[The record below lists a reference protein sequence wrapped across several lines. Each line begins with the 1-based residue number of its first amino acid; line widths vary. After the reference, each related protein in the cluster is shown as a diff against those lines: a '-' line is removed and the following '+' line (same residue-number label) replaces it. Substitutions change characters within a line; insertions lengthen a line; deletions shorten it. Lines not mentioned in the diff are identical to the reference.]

1 MNKLG
6 LLANWTKKFAVLAS
20 VCTFILAPGATTM
33 TASVEAAEDS
43 PQVYKLAEDELP
55 EQFYILYRIV
65 ERIARANDLD
75 NSHWRVVVPQEYEIN
90 AFAQE
95 ANLLVIYNG
104 LLDQL
109 EGDVSALACVV
120 GHEMAHHY
128 HKHIPIYH
136 AEYDEG
142 LEEISESSSDS
153 EAIDPDL
160 PDGSS
165 NEDSE
170 DLEER
175 MAELKRKQEYEAD
188 AYGYRYSVRAGFE
201 PEGCTRALSVLSRLP
216 GSLRDSHSHPAVP
229 ARIEAL
235 QGLMTEE
242 TPEWLKMV
250 GGREFTSSPA
260 LTYKWSEEDQAL
272 RINSQRGGSFVEDFE
287 RLFDK

>member
-1 MNKLG
+1 MSQLS
-6 LLANWTKKFAVLAS
+6 LLANWTKKAAVIAS
-20 VCTFILAPGATTM
+20 VCTLVFAPGATTM
-33 TASVEAAEDS
+33 PALAETAENNS
-43 PQVYKLAEDELP
+43 QVYKLAEEELP

-65 ERIARANDLD
+65 ERIARANEID
-75 NSHWRVVVPQEYEIN
+75 NSHWRVVIPEEYEIN

-128 HKHIPIYH
+128 HQHIPIYH

-142 LEEISESSSDS
+142 LEEISESTSES
-153 EAIDPDL
+153 EAIDPDY
-160 PDGSS
+160 PDES
-165 NEDSE
+165 NDDSE
-170 DLEER
+170 KLEER
-175 MAELKRKQEYEAD
+175 MAELKRNQEYEAD

-201 PEGCTRALSVLSRLP
+201 PEGCIRALGVLSRLP

-229 ARIEAL
+229 ARVEAIQKL
-235 QGLMTEE
+235 TQEE

-250 GGREFTSSPA
+250 GSREFDSSPA
-260 LTYKWSEEDQAL
+260 LTFKWSEEDQSL
-272 RINSQRGGSFVEDFE
+272 RINSQRGGSFVDDFD
-287 RLFDK
+287 RLFSN